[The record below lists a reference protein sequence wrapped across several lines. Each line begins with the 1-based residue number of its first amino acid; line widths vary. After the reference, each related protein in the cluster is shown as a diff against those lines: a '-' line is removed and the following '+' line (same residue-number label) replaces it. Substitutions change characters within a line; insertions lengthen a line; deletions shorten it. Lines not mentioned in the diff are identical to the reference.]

1 MIWALVRFEL
11 SQPRAIRAAAGTTRW
26 SVLHRGRQTL
36 VVEYAIYDAVRRG
49 KRCIY
54 TAPIKALS
62 NQKYRDFRDTAG
74 FDVGLLTGD
83 VTLSAQAQ
91 VLIMTTEILRNAV
104 FESPEALAD
113 VEFAIFDEVHFLD
126 DPERGS
132 VWEEA
137 LIFAP
142 AKMRFVCLSA
152 TIPNIAELGAWL
164 AEIREH
170 ELCVIESRER
180 PVPLHHRLFLPRRGG
195 SARRAGQRAPT
206 PPSASPRPRARRG
219 RPGSRARRG
228 RRHARDRAPA
238 DAVTHPELL
247 PALVL
252 RSAADCERLARRN
265 TDRDLL
271 SPAEHERMDAL
282 QGESRARSVWR
293 PASTARRRLAAPRL
307 ASPRRH
313 AADRQGTGRAHVHV
327 RADRFSRPTSR
338 RHHARA
344 HGGLPRLEK
353 FDGTSVEYCAAA
365 IPADGR
371 SRGTPGHRSRGFAYA
386 VTSAT
391 CARSDRAHRGG
402 QPEPVHSRFRLV
414 PSLLHC

>member
-1 MIWALVRFEL
+1 MRFEL
-11 SQPRAIRAAAGTTRW
+11 SQPRALRAAAGTTRW

-195 SARRAGQRAPT
+195 WLGELASVRQHRPQHPAAPRPARSAWQSSRARST
-206 PPSASPRPRARRG
+206 PRAR
-219 RPGSRARRG
+219 PSACRRSI
-228 RRHARDRAPA
+228 P
-238 DAVTHPELL
+238 PQLL
-247 PALVL
+247 PALCCVQP
-252 RSAADCERLARRN
+252 RTASAWLVATPIAISCRRPS
-265 TDRDLL
+265 TSAWTRCK
-271 SPAEHERMDAL
+271 
-282 QGESRARSVWR
+282 
-293 PASTARRRLAAPRL
+293 AS
-307 ASPRRH
+307 
-313 AADRQGTGRAHVHV
+313 RAHVPSGAQRRPPDGQRR
-327 RADRFSRPTSR
+327 RAWHHHAGMLPIDKELSSACSRP
-338 RHHARA
+338 
-344 HGGLPRLEK
+344 G
-353 FDGTSVEYCAAA
+353 
-365 IPADGR
+365 
-371 SRGTPGHRSRGFAYA
+371 
-386 VTSAT
+386 
-391 CARSDRAHRGG
+391 
-402 QPEPVHSRFRLV
+402 
-414 PSLLHC
+414 